1 MHKNFKIYYFIEKFN
16 LKELSNINKSINI
29 IFRNYS
35 NSNYLDDLIKT
46 REFCKKKGFNLYLSN
61 NLNLAL
67 KLKLKGVY
75 LPAFNKRIIYDN
87 LNIPKKFKIIGSA
100 HNVAEIKVKEK
111 QNCEEIFLSPIFKT
125 EKYKN
130 YLDTIKFNILA
141 NKTKR
146 NVIALGGVNL
156 NNLKKIYS
164 TRSIGVASISWIKK
178 IGLK

>member
-1 MHKNFKIYYFIEKFN
+1 MLRAIIHRTLTTCNKIN
-16 LKELSNINKSINI
+16 AINVASAVT
-29 IFRNYS
+29 
-35 NSNYLDDLIKT
+35 NSDIL
-46 REFCKKKGFNLYLSN
+46 
-61 NLNLAL
+61 LN
-67 KLKLKGVY
+67 
-75 LPAFNKRIIYDN
+75 
-87 LNIPKKFKIIGSA
+87 
-100 HNVAEIKVKEK
+100 NVAEKKVKEK

-178 IGLK
+178 NGLK

>member
-1 MHKNFKIYYFIEKFN
+1 M
-16 LKELSNINKSINI
+16 
-29 IFRNYS
+29 
-35 NSNYLDDLIKT
+35 
-46 REFCKKKGFNLYLSN
+46 
-61 NLNLAL
+61 
-67 KLKLKGVY
+67 KGVY
-75 LPAFNKRIIYDN
+75 LPAFNKRIIYNN
-87 LNIPKKFKIIGSA
+87 LNITAKKKFKIIGSA

-178 IGLK
+178 NGLK